1 VELSDNPGVI
11 SRRRLAVVLWVAWAA
26 VAWNVA
32 FDQVLVF
39 AGRETVGAAFA
50 AVRTGAPYVRIDD
63 WMRPA
68 LWRAL
73 WIATATAAAIL
84 VTGLCAIRLA
94 TRRADHRT

>member
-1 VELSDNPGVI
+1 M
-11 SRRRLAVVLWVAWAA
+11 SRTRLAVALWVTFAV

-50 AVRTGAPYVRIDD
+50 AARTGGPYIHLDD

-73 WIATATAAAIL
+73 WIATATAAAII
-84 VTGLCAIRLA
+84 VTGLCAIRIA
-94 TRRADHRT
+94 ARRLPGASGAQAPG

>member
-1 VELSDNPGVI
+1 M
-11 SRRRLAVVLWVAWAA
+11 SRRRLAVILWVAWAV

-39 AGRETVGAAFA
+39 AGREAVGAAFA
-50 AVRTGAPYVRIDD
+50 AVRAGGPPMRIDD

-68 LWRAL
+68 LSRAL

-84 VTGLCAIRLA
+84 VTGLSAIRFA
-94 TRRADHRT
+94 GRIPGASGAEGASGA

>member
-1 VELSDNPGVI
+1 M
-11 SRRRLAVVLWVAWAA
+11 SRARLAVALWVTFAV

-50 AVRTGAPYVRIDD
+50 AARAGGPYIHLDD

-73 WIATATAAAIL
+73 WIATAIALAIL
-84 VTGLCAIRLA
+84 LAGMSAIRA
-94 TRRADHRT
+94 TVRRTAGRTQAEPSRT